1 MRARAGGGP
10 AREGLQRL
18 DVFWHQ
24 QAGGRWAP
32 SWQPISCDT
41 PSLPHHPPA
50 SLFPPPRPD
59 TSQPTIPSVSVQPE
73 LPSCLVRREKAS
85 FICQRRPPF
94 PASSSSR
101 FLFLARLPAVSFLR
115 PHTPL
120 CPISRLLPQF
130 WPSSL
135 GPRLCE
141 LAGPDCLH
149 CIKRKKSIS
158 GSQRFLLSRT
168 SSDFVH
174 PNDIANL
181 PSDQTNHPQS
191 AVPHISIRHLPA
203 LYVRSSRWPLPDHR
217 DLPTRHSGQA
227 KVSL

>member
-1 MRARAGGGP
+1 MATDFVRHALPPSSP
-10 AREGLQRL
+10 ARVALSPSKTRHLAAHNSQRL
-18 DVFWHQ
+18 CPTRAAV
-24 QAGGRWAP
+24 
-32 SWQPISCDT
+32 
-41 PSLPHHPPA
+41 LPGPQRKGELHLPA
-50 SLFPPPRPD
+50 
-59 TSQPTIPSVSVQPE
+59 
-73 LPSCLVRREKAS
+73 
-85 FICQRRPPF
+85 RPPF